1 MRYIFETTFIILD
14 MKLKKVFPL
23 ILHII
28 ICVIIL
34 ALPLLVMQLDHES
47 LNINFYYSYLIRTSF
62 LLLIFYINYLY
73 LINRFLFKKHF
84 FEYIFFNILLVIGVV
99 LLQDVL
105 VDLMQFHEAPNHVQ
119 ELRGPNQPIEKKPH
133 RPPMFFR
140 LIGDYSFPLFFI
152 GLSVAFRVTKRWY
165 SDSLNFES
173 LKAANLEADLK
184 QLKEQL
190 NPHFLFNTLNNIYYL
205 IGTNTTKAQES
216 VHRLSG
222 LLRYALYDN
231 EVKLVPL
238 DKEIDFT
245 RDFIELMSLRL
256 PKEFNLSV
264 YIQDETQHI
273 QIAPMLFVSLIENA
287 FKHGVT
293 NFKTDFISI
302 KIIANDNNG
311 VLCIVSNS
319 YQTGANSPKDP
330 HSGIGLKNLRQRLE
344 LMYPDR
350 YKLDIKENNNI
361 FEVILSINIP
371 KEKTENDAYIHNR
384 D

>member
-1 MRYIFETTFIILD
+1 
-14 MKLKKVFPL
+14 MKLKKIFPVF
-23 ILHII
+23 LHII

-34 ALPLLVMQLDHES
+34 GLPLLVMQLDHEA
-47 LNINFYYSYLIRTSF
+47 LNTNFYYSYLIRTSF

-84 FEYIFFNILLVIGVV
+84 FEYIFFNLLIVIAVV
-99 LLQDVL
+99 LMQDIL
-105 VDLMQFHEAPNHVQ
+105 VDLMQFNDAPMQAQ
-119 ELRGPNQPIEKKPH
+119 ELRVNPNFPTERRPH
-133 RPPMFFR
+133 RPPVFFR
-140 LIGDYSFPLFFI
+140 IIGDYSFPLFFI

-238 DKEIDFT
+238 DKEIEFT

-256 PKEFNLSV
+256 PKEFNLSL
-264 YIQDETQHI
+264 YIQDETKHI

-293 NFKTDFISI
+293 NVKTDFISI
-302 KIIANDNNG
+302 KIIANDKDG
-311 VLCIVSNS
+311 VLCIVTNS
-319 YQTGANSPKDP
+319 YHKKMDAVKDI
-330 HSGIGLKNLRQRLE
+330 HSGIGLKNLKQRLE
-344 LMYPDR
+344 LMYSGK
-350 YKLDIKENNNI
+350 YKLDVNGKNDI
-361 FEVILSINIP
+361 FEVILSINLP
-371 KEKTENDAYIHNR
+371 KGKTDNDTYIYDRN
-384 D
+384 